1 MTPGIYPGMARAEYE
16 RIEAVN
22 MGKRILSIGGSTSA
36 AAAGLSRYSSRH
48 AAYARIMGLEPE
60 TPPNLAQRIGT
71 HNEAF
76 MAGWYVE
83 HEFSKRNE
91 FFLDR
96 SYADF
101 KAEPFR
107 NPDYPFMHAHF
118 DGLVLGTA
126 VGPAIKGVEFKVA
139 GLHTAKDWG
148 DPEHTQVPQEYY
160 IQCLHSMILAGV
172 KTWDLVVMLGTD
184 IKVYPLEYDEE
195 AAAGLVL
202 ALRNFYEKHLLPGIP
217 PEPDGSEDCKNLMGW
232 LYEQK
237 DDAIDFAN
245 DEELKTLRLLAEVH
259 RNLEAE
265 EGNYAELSNKTKKL
279 IGSRAGLRFDGGKV
293 TWRARKDGVR
303 VFRVDFDED
312 AA

>member
-1 MTPGIYPGMARAEYE
+1 MTPGIHPGMARAE
-16 RIEAVN
+16 
-22 MGKRILSIGGSTSA
+22 KRVLSIGGSTSA
-36 AAAGLSRYSSRH
+36 AAAGLSRYSTRH
-48 AAYARIMGLEPE
+48 AAYARIMGLEPA

-71 HNEAF
+71 YNETF
-76 MAGWYVE
+76 MREWYAE
-83 HEFSKRNE
+83 HEGRVV
-91 FFLDR
+91 DAG
-96 SYADF
+96 YADHRD
-101 KAEPFR
+101 EPFR

-118 DGLVLGTA
+118 DGLVLDDA
-126 VGPAIKGVEFKVA
+126 HRLLKGVEFKVA

-184 IKVYPLEYDEE
+184 IKIYPLAYDEE
-195 AAAGLVL
+195 AADGLVH
-202 ALRNFYEKHLLPGIP
+202 ALRTFYEKHLLPGIP

-265 EGNYAELSNKTKKL
+265 EDNYAELANKTKAL
-279 IGSRAGLRFDGGKV
+279 IGERAGLRFDGGKV
-293 TWRARKDGVR
+293 TWKARKDGVR